1 MLPSSAN
8 FLKVPELRISKRLG
22 HQHKLQ
28 LQFKIRITMTPLKS
42 AWQGCLRP
50 QLILRNDYL
59 LFMSIGCLQLM
70 HSVIQLLNLLL
81 KLLTATASSL
91 QLCHL
96 KSHKNIISLQT
107 KRPKEYID
115 ILIYSWKIVN
125 VATL

>member
-22 HQHKLQ
+22 HQHKLH
-28 LQFKIRITMTPLKS
+28 LQFKINLKD
-42 AWQGCLRP
+42 
-50 QLILRNDYL
+50 DYL

-81 KLLTATASSL
+81 KLLTATTSSL

-96 KSHKNIISLQT
+96 KGHKKITSLQM
-107 KRPKEYID
+107 KCPKEYID